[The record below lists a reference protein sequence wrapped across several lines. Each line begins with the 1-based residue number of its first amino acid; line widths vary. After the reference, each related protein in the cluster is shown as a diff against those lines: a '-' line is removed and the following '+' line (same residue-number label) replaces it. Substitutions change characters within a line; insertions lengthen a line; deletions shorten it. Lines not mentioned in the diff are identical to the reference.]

1 MRPSFVTY
9 PVCATLR
16 PHWTRFF
23 GGSDGVR
30 TYFILSVVLFLGL
43 TIFGLLNGM
52 FF

>member
-1 MRPSFVTY
+1 
-9 PVCATLR
+9 
-16 PHWTRFF
+16 
-23 GGSDGVR
+23 VR